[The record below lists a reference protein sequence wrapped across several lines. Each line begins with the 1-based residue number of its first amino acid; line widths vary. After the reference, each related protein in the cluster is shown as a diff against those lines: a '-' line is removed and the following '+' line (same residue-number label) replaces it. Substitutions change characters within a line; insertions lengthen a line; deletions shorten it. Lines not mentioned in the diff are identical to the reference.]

1 MFEEFFIFQDEK
13 ENLTCI
19 SNDKFHN
26 NNNNNNNNDNNNN
39 NYSNNKSRRHH
50 YCDRHNLFGLVFDL
64 FKVLAS
70 REVILQN
77 PRPCELAHRL
87 MLQRLDKKLKS
98 AYETWLKNNKKNDIK

>member
-1 MFEEFFIFQDEK
+1 MFEKFFIFQDEK

-19 SNDKFHN
+19 FNDKFHN
-26 NNNNNNNNDNNNN
+26 NNN
-39 NYSNNKSRRHH
+39 NNKSRRHH

-64 FKVLAS
+64 FKVLPS

>member
-1 MFEEFFIFQDEK
+1 MFEKFFIFQDEK

-19 SNDKFHN
+19 FNDKFHN
-26 NNNNNNNNDNNNN
+26 NNN
-39 NYSNNKSRRHH
+39 NNKSRRHH

-64 FKVLAS
+64 FKVLPS

-98 AYETWLKNNKKNDIK
+98 AYETWLKNNKKNDFK

>member
-26 NNNNNNNNDNNNN
+26 NNNNNNN
-39 NYSNNKSRRHH
+39 NNKSRRHH

>member
-1 MFEEFFIFQDEK
+1 MFEKFFIFQDEK
-13 ENLTCI
+13 ENLTLACI
-19 SNDKFHN
+19 SNDKFHDN
-26 NNNNNNNNDNNNN
+26 NNNNNNN
-39 NYSNNKSRRHH
+39 NNKSRRHH

-87 MLQRLDKKLKS
+87 MLQILDKKLKS
-98 AYETWLKNNKKNDIK
+98 AYETWLKNNKKNDFK

>member
-1 MFEEFFIFQDEK
+1 MFEKFFIFQNEK

-26 NNNNNNNNDNNNN
+26 NKNNNNNN
-39 NYSNNKSRRHH
+39 NNKSRRHH
-50 YCDRHNLFGLVFDL
+50 YCDHDRHNLFGLVFEV

-70 REVILQN
+70 REVILQK

-87 MLQRLDKKLKS
+87 ML
-98 AYETWLKNNKKNDIK
+98 

>member
-26 NNNNNNNNDNNNN
+26 NNNNNND
-39 NYSNNKSRRHH
+39 YKSRRHH

-70 REVILQN
+70 REVILQK

-98 AYETWLKNNKKNDIK
+98 AYETWLKNNKKNDFK